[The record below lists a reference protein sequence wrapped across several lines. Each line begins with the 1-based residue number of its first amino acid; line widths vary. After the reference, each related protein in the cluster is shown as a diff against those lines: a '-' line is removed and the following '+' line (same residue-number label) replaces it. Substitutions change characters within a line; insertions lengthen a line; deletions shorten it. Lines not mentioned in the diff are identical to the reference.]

1 MKLFRKTWI
10 KIVYLLLFLFLCL
23 FLSPILNV
31 NAAETDKDR
40 DKEAVREVIKRHYEI
55 LSGDNLSELVAYK
68 AIPREHILTILAA
81 RKLGMKEYQNIELP
95 YIDRLETDKTV
106 WIVHTSYELSVE
118 GLPSLPGSECL
129 IVRKEKEEFR
139 IVRDYMEELQEE
151 VVDELIKKVTRR
163 EVMEFYLQI
172 TSQYE
177 ELTEEHGEV
186 IDWVNLCRNEEKNI
200 YVVQAGDCLW
210 KIAGQCCGDE
220 ARWEEL
226 YEQNKN
232 VIGDDPSLIYPG
244 QILYIGTRKAK

>member
-1 MKLFRKTWI
+1 MKLFRQAWI
-10 KIVYLLLFLFLCL
+10 KIVFLLLFLFL

-31 NAAETDKDR
+31 NAADK

-55 LSGDNLSELVAYK
+55 LSGDNLSELVTYK

-95 YIDRLETDKTV
+95 YIDQLETDKTV

-118 GLPSLPGSECL
+118 GLPPLPGSECL
-129 IVRKEKEEFR
+129 IVRKENEDFR

-151 VVDELIKKVTRR
+151 VVDELIKKATRR
-163 EVMEFYLQI
+163 EVMAFYSQI

-220 ARWEEL
+220 AHWEEL

-244 QILYIGTRKAK
+244 QILYISAWKAK